1 MAKNV
6 WHNIENFNPLIVFN
20 DANSPT
26 KACHVKCASK
36 RGTKV
41 GPLFQVNSD
50 RSKNL
55 NKFFLKVY
63 FASKLIQS
71 DIKFS
76 NRWTRRLFVFL
87 APRCFALC
95 CMFTIIPILSLFRQC
110 VSSAMTSSPT
120 CEVDS
125 PMCNV
130 SLPMSKRLL
139 KKGLKCIYKYQRKNM
154 SPLLWDELFVLA
166 WKYSSTAL
174 FCRV

>member
-26 KACHVKCASK
+26 KACHVKCAGK

-76 NRWTRRLFVFL
+76 NRWTRRLYSV
-87 APRCFALC
+87 
-95 CMFTIIPILSLFRQC
+95 
-110 VSSAMTSSPT
+110 
-120 CEVDS
+120 E
-125 PMCNV
+125 
-130 SLPMSKRLL
+130 
-139 KKGLKCIYKYQRKNM
+139 YK
-154 SPLLWDELFVLA
+154 SPLKSLRWVGKVSMLTDRCQCLTYPLKVCFG
-166 WKYSSTAL
+166 KHKP
-174 FCRV
+174 